1 MFNSKSLLQTKTH
14 SPITTK
20 SKMKTKRCMIEVGV
34 NDNPKVV
41 WQDGFSW
48 LVARCYQMF
57 VERMDVIT
65 YLVYSS
71 VYI

>member
-1 MFNSKSLLQTKTH
+1 MFNSKSLLQTETH

-20 SKMKTKRCMIEVGV
+20 IKMKTKRCMIEVGV

-48 LVARCYQMF
+48 LVAR
-57 VERMDVIT
+57 
-65 YLVYSS
+65 
-71 VYI
+71 